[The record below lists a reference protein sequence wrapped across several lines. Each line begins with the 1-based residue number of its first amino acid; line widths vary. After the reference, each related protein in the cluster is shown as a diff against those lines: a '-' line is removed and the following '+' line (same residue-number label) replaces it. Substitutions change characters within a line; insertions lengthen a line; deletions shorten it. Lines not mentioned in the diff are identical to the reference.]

1 MKSYLKKFLGDPSQK
16 RPPQT
21 RLLREILW
29 TCSISFLGI
38 YAIYWANRLIGMG
51 EGSNLYLIG
60 SFGASAVLVYGA
72 PASDY
77 SQPRNLVGGHLISAL
92 AGVLMYKLFPDNA
105 ALAGALA
112 VSLALAGM
120 LATQT
125 VHPPG
130 GATALIAIVNPLAHD
145 LGFGFLLVPVLT
157 GALIMLITGVLM
169 NNLSPNPL
177 RRYPRYWF

>member
-1 MKSYLKKFLGDPSQK
+1 MKNYLKKFLGDPSQK

-29 TCSISFLGI
+29 TCGLSFVGI

-51 EGSNLYLIG
+51 ESGNLYLIG
-60 SFGASAVLVYGA
+60 SFGASAVLVYGV
-72 PASDY
+72 PASDF

-92 AGVLMYKLFPDNA
+92 AGVLIYKLFPDNP

-112 VSLALAGM
+112 VTLALAGM
-120 LATQT
+120 MVTQT

-130 GATALIAIVNPLAHD
+130 GATALIAIINPVANE
-145 LGFGFLLVPVLT
+145 LGFGFLFAPVLI
-157 GALIMLITGVLM
+157 GVLIMLLTGVLL
-169 NNLSPNPL
+169 NNLSANPL
-177 RRYPRYWF
+177 RRYPKYWF